1 MIDIKNITKS
11 FGSLQVLKGIDLHIN
26 RGEVVSIVGPSGAG
40 KTTLLQIIGTL
51 DRPDSGS
58 VFVDDIDVTN
68 LSQKRLS
75 DFRNKHIGFVFQF
88 HQLLP
93 EFTAIENVMIPA
105 YIAGISQREAKQ
117 RAQELLEFM
126 GLNDRASHKPN
137 ELSGGEKQRVAVARA
152 LINKPAV
159 ILADEPSG
167 SLDSKNKEE
176 LHQLFFDLRDKFGQT
191 FVIVT
196 HDELLASITDRT
208 IHLKDGMLESPID
221 PINNTLRVVK
231 RVDFGFYL
239 DGGDEGEILLPKRYV
254 PKGLNIGDDIT
265 VFIYLDQ
272 DEKLV
277 ATTQEPLA
285 KVGEFA
291 WLECAWT
298 NEYGAF
304 LNWGLMKDLFCPFRE
319 QKQRMQK
326 GQRYYVYIME
336 DEKTHRLMA
345 TAKVE
350 RYQKHDGYQRALDF
364 SDELLRYLQEH
375 GGHCALG
382 DKSPADEIAAC
393 FGVSKK
399 IYKKAIGDLYRRR
412 LITISDE
419 GIALV

>member
-1 MIDIKNITKS
+1 MIKLGD
-11 FGSLQVLKGIDLHIN
+11 
-26 RGEVVSIVGPSGAG
+26 
-40 KTTLLQIIGTL
+40 
-51 DRPDSGS
+51 
-58 VFVDDIDVTN
+58 
-68 LSQKRLS
+68 
-75 DFRNKHIGFVFQF
+75 
-88 HQLLP
+88 
-93 EFTAIENVMIPA
+93 
-105 YIAGISQREAKQ
+105 Y
-117 RAQELLEFM
+117 
-126 GLNDRASHKPN
+126 
-137 ELSGGEKQRVAVARA
+137 
-152 LINKPAV
+152 
-159 ILADEPSG
+159 
-167 SLDSKNKEE
+167 
-176 LHQLFFDLRDKFGQT
+176 
-191 FVIVT
+191 
-196 HDELLASITDRT
+196 
-208 IHLKDGMLESPID
+208 
-221 PINNTLRVVK
+221 NTLRVVK

-239 DGGDEGEILLPKRYV
+239 DGGDEGEILLPNRYV

-382 DKSPADEIAAC
+382 DKSPADEIAAR

>member
-1 MIDIKNITKS
+1 MIKLGD
-11 FGSLQVLKGIDLHIN
+11 
-26 RGEVVSIVGPSGAG
+26 
-40 KTTLLQIIGTL
+40 
-51 DRPDSGS
+51 
-58 VFVDDIDVTN
+58 
-68 LSQKRLS
+68 
-75 DFRNKHIGFVFQF
+75 
-88 HQLLP
+88 
-93 EFTAIENVMIPA
+93 
-105 YIAGISQREAKQ
+105 Y
-117 RAQELLEFM
+117 
-126 GLNDRASHKPN
+126 
-137 ELSGGEKQRVAVARA
+137 
-152 LINKPAV
+152 
-159 ILADEPSG
+159 
-167 SLDSKNKEE
+167 
-176 LHQLFFDLRDKFGQT
+176 
-191 FVIVT
+191 
-196 HDELLASITDRT
+196 
-208 IHLKDGMLESPID
+208 
-221 PINNTLRVVK
+221 NTLRVVK

-277 ATTQEPLA
+277 ATTKEPLA